1 MVIVYDAIFGY
12 ISIIVFQ
19 LAERIAIIEKSSTEV
34 LRNCIDMLG
43 FSYNAIP
50 SRHEVHIKP
59 YLQGV

>member
-1 MVIVYDAIFGY
+1 MIVAHDAIFGY
-12 ISIIVFQ
+12 ISIIIFQ

-34 LRNCIDMLG
+34 LRHRIDMLW

-50 SRHEVHIKP
+50 SRHEVHDKP